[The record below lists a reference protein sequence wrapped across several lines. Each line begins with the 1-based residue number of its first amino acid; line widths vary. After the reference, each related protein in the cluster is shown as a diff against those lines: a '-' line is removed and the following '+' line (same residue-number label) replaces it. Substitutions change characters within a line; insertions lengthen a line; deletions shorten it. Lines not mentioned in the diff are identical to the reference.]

1 MKRLFFI
8 IYLFICPFLSMGQD
22 SNLVSVSLPGRTV
35 SAYGVARPSIK
46 TQESEIVM
54 IHKCGSI
61 K

>member
-1 MKRLFFI
+1 M
-8 IYLFICPFLSMGQD
+8 CPFLSMGQD

-61 K
+61 E